1 VTDRPSAL
9 GGYEDWPDFV
19 RDASPLTGDE
29 LTTRVAAL
37 LGVPEPARPPVVRT
51 VHEWRSDGVLG
62 SVLEWNVG
70 FGSSTR
76 AWLLRPDGEAPRGGL
91 LGLHCH
97 AGVKSIGAERL
108 VDTPQPSAGAVRL
121 RSKFY
126 EDRAVAGALARAG
139 FVVLC
144 HDTFS
149 WGSRRFGLDPLP
161 WRLRDIMATYEAA
174 WLAAE
179 HSPADDE
186 WYDVAAGHHE
196 NTVAKA
202 AGLLGTSF
210 AGMVA
215 YDDLVALGVLR
226 GLDGVDP
233 DRIGVFGFS
242 GGGGRAATLTA
253 LDPGIQA
260 SAIVCMMT
268 TFDALIPSYFDA
280 HSWLFTTPGLA
291 RHLDHPT
298 LTAGRARHHQ
308 LVVYAEDDLLFPA
321 QGMRAADRELTE
333 HFHYGPGSYQALFL
347 PGPHRFDIQMQDAVK
362 DFFDATLLSAPG
374 ASPTVKK

>member
-1 VTDRPSAL
+1 LRPSAL
-9 GGYEDWPDFV
+9 GGYDDWPDFV

-29 LTTRVAAL
+29 LTTRVAGL
-37 LGVPEPARPPVVRT
+37 LGVPEPGDPPVVRI
-51 VHEWRSDGVLG
+51 VDDWQSDGVRG
-62 SVLEWNVG
+62 SVLEWSTP
-70 FGSSTR
+70 FGPPTR
-76 AWLLRPDGEAPRGGL
+76 AWLVRPLHGDQRPGL

-108 VDTPQPSAGAVRL
+108 VETPEPSAGATRL
-121 RSKFY
+121 RQELY
-126 EDRAVAGALARAG
+126 EGRAVANHLARAG

-144 HDTFS
+144 HDTFA

-161 WRLRDIMATYEAA
+161 WRLREVMATYEAA
-174 WLAAE
+174 WLAAD
-179 HSPADDE
+179 HSPTDDE

-196 NTVAKA
+196 NTIAKA

-215 YDDLVALGVLR
+215 YDDLVALSVLR
-226 GLDGVDP
+226 GIEGVDP

-242 GGGGRAATLTA
+242 GGGSRAATLTA
-253 LDPGIQA
+253 LDPGIRA

-268 TFDALIPSYFDA
+268 TFDSLVPAYLDA

-291 RHLDHPT
+291 RDLDHPS

-308 LVVYAEDDLLFPA
+308 LVVYAEDDALFPP
-321 QGMRAADRELTE
+321 QGMLAADRELTE
-333 HFHYGPGSYQALFL
+333 HFHYGPGTYQPLFL
-347 PGPHRFDIQMQDAVK
+347 PGPHRFDTEMQDAVRN
-362 DFFDATLLSAPG
+362 FFAHHLTAE
-374 ASPTVKK
+374 

>member
-1 VTDRPSAL
+1 MTDRPSAL

-29 LTTRVAAL
+29 LTTQVAAL
-37 LGVPEPARPPVVRT
+37 LGVPDPAGAPAVRT
-51 VHEWRSDGVLG
+51 VDEWRSDGVLG
-62 SVLEWNVG
+62 SELEWNVG
-70 FGSSTR
+70 FGPSTR
-76 AWLLRPDGEAPRGGL
+76 AWLLRPSDAAPRGGL

-108 VDTPQPSAGAVRL
+108 VDAPGASAGAVRL
-121 RSKFY
+121 RSELY
-126 EDRAVAGALARAG
+126 EGQAVANALARAG

-144 HDTFS
+144 HDTFA
-149 WGSRRFGLDPLP
+149 WGSRRFDLDPLP
-161 WRLRDIMATYEAA
+161 WRLRDIMVTYEAA
-174 WLAAE
+174 WLAAD
-179 HSPADDE
+179 HSPAEDE

-215 YDDLVALGVLR
+215 YDDLIALGVLR
-226 GLDGVDP
+226 ELDVVDA

-253 LDPGIQA
+253 LDPGIHA

-268 TFDALIPSYFDA
+268 TYAAVIPSYFDA

-308 LVVYAEDDLLFPA
+308 LVVYAEDDLLFPP
-321 QGMRAADRELTE
+321 QGMLDADRELTE
-333 HFHYGPGSYQALFL
+333 HFHYGPGTYQSLVL
-347 PGPHRFDIQMQDAVK
+347 PGAHRFDREMQNAVSS
-362 DFFDATLLSAPG
+362 FFANLLSPPG
-374 ASPTVKK
+374 ASPTVKR

>member
-1 VTDRPSAL
+1 LRPSAL
-9 GGYEDWPDFV
+9 GGYDDWPDFV

-29 LTTRVAAL
+29 LTTSVAGL
-37 LGVPEPARPPVVRT
+37 LGVPDPGDPPAVRIVDDWQSDD
-51 VHEWRSDGVLG
+51 VHG
-62 SVLEWNVG
+62 SVLEWTTG
-70 FGSSTR
+70 FGPPTR
-76 AWLLRPDGEAPRGGL
+76 AWLVRPDGVAPRAGL

-108 VDTPQPSAGAVRL
+108 VDTPAASAGSVRL
-121 RSKFY
+121 RQELY
-126 EDRAVAGALARAG
+126 EDRAVANELARAG
-139 FVVLC
+139 FAVLC
-144 HDTFS
+144 HDTFA

-161 WRLRDIMATYEAA
+161 WRLRDVMAAYEAA
-174 WLAAE
+174 WLAAD

-215 YDDLVALGVLR
+215 YDDLVALSVLR
-226 GLDGVDP
+226 RLDGVDP
-233 DRIGVFGFS
+233 NRIGVFGFS
-242 GGGGRAATLTA
+242 GGGGRSAALTA

-268 TFDALIPSYFDA
+268 TFDSLIPAYLDA

-291 RHLDHPT
+291 RHLDHPS

-308 LVVYAEDDLLFPA
+308 LVVYAEDDILFPP
-321 QGMRAADRELTE
+321 QGMVTADRELTE
-333 HFHYGPGSYQALFL
+333 HFHYGPGTYQSLFL
-347 PGPHRFDIQMQDAVK
+347 PGPHRFDRQMQDAVAN
-362 DFFDATLLSAPG
+362 FFAGRLA
-374 ASPTVKK
+374 AE

>member
-1 VTDRPSAL
+1 MRPTAL
-9 GGYEDWPDFV
+9 GGYDDWPGFI

-29 LTTRVAAL
+29 LTTSVAGL
-37 LGVPEPARPPVVRT
+37 LGVPEPGEPPVVRI
-51 VHEWRSDGVLG
+51 VDSWQSDDVRG
-62 SVLEWNVG
+62 SVLEWTTG
-70 FGSSTR
+70 FGPPTR
-76 AWLLRPDGEAPRGGL
+76 AWLVRPEGVTPRAGL

-108 VDTPQPSAGAVRL
+108 VDTPGASAGAVRL
-121 RSKFY
+121 RHDLY
-126 EDRAVAGALARAG
+126 EDRAVANEFARAG

-144 HDTFS
+144 HDTFA
-149 WGSRRFGLDPLP
+149 WGSRRFDLDPLP
-161 WRLRDIMATYEAA
+161 WRLRDMMATYEAA
-174 WLAAE
+174 WLAAD

-215 YDDLVALGVLR
+215 YDDLVALSVLR
-226 GLDGVDP
+226 ALDGVDP
-233 DRIGVFGFS
+233 DKIGVFGFS
-242 GGGGRAATLTA
+242 GGGGRSAALTA

-268 TFDALIPSYFDA
+268 TFDALIPAYFDA

-291 RHLDHPT
+291 RQLDHPS

-308 LVVYAEDDLLFPA
+308 LVVYAEDDLLFPP
-321 QGMRAADRELTE
+321 QGMVAADRELTE
-333 HFHYGPGSYQALFL
+333 HFHYGPGTYQGLFL
-347 PGPHRFDIQMQDAVK
+347 PGAHRFDIEMQDAVTT
-362 DFFDATLLSAPG
+362 FFADHLT
-374 ASPTVKK
+374 